1 MALFQFLTQQKW
13 ATAYEKNQEG
23 QNTIVI
29 QNTQGVPALTLPPP
43 PAAWNPEHHRE
54 K

>member
-1 MALFQFLTQQKW
+1 NAILQFLTQQKW

-29 QNTQGVPALTLPPP
+29 QNTESSPALSLPPP
-43 PAAWNPEHHRE
+43 VKPAR
-54 K
+54 